1 MGILNN
7 IEDVLQSMD
16 SYTIKMRIYNQ
27 MVRNA
32 ETTLENLGIH
42 DPSWYY
48 HTTIRTVVVELV
60 NNTFYEEH
68 QCKVW
73 VDDPPQL
80 ILPRRC
86 KVIRIKRLFQLD
98 DNEIDILIKA
108 DICKIVDDRI
118 YFDDRFINELKVY
131 ILERVN
137 A

>member
-16 SYTIKMRIYNQ
+16 VYTIKMRIYNQ

-32 ETTLENLGIH
+32 EAELKNLGKR

-48 HTTIRTVVVELV
+48 HTSISTVVVRLV
-60 NNTFYEEH
+60 QDTFYEESS
-68 QCKVW
+68 KVRID
-73 VDDPPQL
+73 VPTQL

-86 KVIRIKRLFQLD
+86 KALRIKRLFQLD

-108 DICKIVDDRI
+108 DICKIVDARI
-118 YFDDRFINELKVY
+118 YFNNRFINELKVY
-131 ILERVN
+131 ILQHVN